1 MCTEIMNY
9 ELKCA
14 LLQLVL
20 ALSDGSSPLSSP
32 CSLGY
37 SESVHHTAQNIIS
50 TCVHVTLQYT
60 SLWWNI
66 DLQIIDYY
74 EDSPQPCPLTSL
86 HGVKVLPPI
95 HIPQVNV
102 PSNKETAW
110 A

>member
-1 MCTEIMNY
+1 MNY

-32 CSLGY
+32 WSLGY

-66 DLQIIDYY
+66 DLQIIDYH
-74 EDSPQPCPLTSL
+74 EDSPMPID
-86 HGVKVLPPI
+86 LPAWGQSSTT
-95 HIPQVNV
+95 HSHS
-102 PSNKETAW
+102 PSECT
-110 A
+110 